1 MKKMKIKIAIYVRVS
16 THHQIDKDSLPL
28 QRSDLINYCKFI
40 LGADDFEIFEDAG
53 YSGKNTDRPKYQ
65 EMMNRIRDGEFSHL
79 LVWKI
84 DRISRNLLD
93 FCDMYEE
100 LKKYNCVFVSKNE
113 QFDTSSAMGE
123 AMLKI
128 ILVFAELERKLT
140 AERVKAI
147 MLDRASKGMWNGA
160 PVPLGYK
167 WNKEIKF
174 PAPDPNESKTVNF
187 IFDQY
192 KINESTSIV
201 RNILNSNRIK
211 TKKGGTWTTKTIADI
226 IRNPFYIGTY
236 RYNFREPAHGK
247 KKDEGEWIV
256 LENNHPAIIPEELW
270 QECNKIMDRNASRS
284 NAQFRD
290 NTKTHIFSRLLE
302 CGECHGSLT
311 AKQDKPHLDGYIPS
325 IYCCSS
331 RYNNLGCNQKTVS
344 EKIIG
349 NFTFNLISEIIKSGK
364 NSSISNEYELEK
376 RLLKNESLKDVIAID
391 GVYELYNNI
400 FNNNDNFNIKKEEE
414 SISFEV
420 ESLKKEKEKYKRAL
434 IRLEDLYLF
443 DDESMSEKD
452 YLIRKNKLKDKLNE
466 IEHKL
471 KFKNVNIND
480 DANFIKLAAN
490 ALLNDT
496 LTKDISIDM
505 KSFITEVGRDVIKEF
520 INAIVKKIV
529 TKDKRVTSIKFKND
543 INLNFIYDI

>member
-16 THHQIDKDSLPL
+16 THHQVDKDSLPL

-40 LGADDFEIFEDAG
+40 IGSNDYEIFEDAG
-53 YSGKNTDRPKYQ
+53 YSGKNTSRPKYQ
-65 EMMNRIRDGEFSHL
+65 EMMNRIKEGEFSHL

-93 FCDMYEE
+93 FCDMYEN
-100 LKKYNCVFVSKNE
+100 LKKYNCTFISKNE

-160 PVPLGYK
+160 PIPLGYS
-167 WNKEIKF
+167 WDETIKF
-174 PAPDPNESKTVNF
+174 PVPDPNESKTVDF
-187 IFDQY
+187 IFNQY
-192 KINESTSIV
+192 KKVKSTSIV
-201 RNILNSNRIK
+201 RNILNSNGIK
-211 TKKGGTWTTKTIADI
+211 TKKGGTWTTKTITDI

-236 RYNFREPAHGK
+236 RYNFREPARGK
-247 KKDEGEWIV
+247 KKDESEWIV
-256 LENNHPAIIPEELW
+256 LENNHEGIISKELW
-270 QECNKIMDRNASRS
+270 QECNDIMDRNASRS

-349 NFTFNLISEIIKSGK
+349 NFTFNLISEIIKSSK
-364 NSSISNEYELEK
+364 NESISNEYELEK
-376 RLLKNESLKDVIAID
+376 ALLKNESLKNVIAID
-391 GVYELYNNI
+391 GTYELYNNI
-400 FNNNDNFNIKKEEE
+400 FNDNDNFKIKKEEE

-420 ESLKKEKEKYKRAL
+420 EGLKKEKEKYKRAL
-434 IRLEDLYLF
+434 ERLENLYLF
-443 DDESMSEKD
+443 DDESMSKKD
-452 YLIRKNKLKDKLNE
+452 YLIKKNRLKDKLIE
-466 IEHKL
+466 IGYKL
-471 KFKNVNIND
+471 SSYKINTND
-480 DANFIKLAAN
+480 DINFIKLAAN
-490 ALLNDT
+490 AILNDT
-496 LTKDISIDM
+496 LAKDENIDI
-505 KSFITEVGRDVIKEF
+505 KNFITEVGRDVIKEF
-520 INAIVKKIV
+520 TNAIISKIT
-529 TKDKRVTSIKFKND
+529 TKDKRVTSIKFKNG
-543 INLNFIYDI
+543 INLNFIYNT